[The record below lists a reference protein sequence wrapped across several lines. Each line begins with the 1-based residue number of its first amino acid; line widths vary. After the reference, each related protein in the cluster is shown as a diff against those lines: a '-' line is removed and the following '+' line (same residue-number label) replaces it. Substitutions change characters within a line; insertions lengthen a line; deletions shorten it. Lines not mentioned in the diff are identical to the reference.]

1 MSENRKLPVFKSLGE
16 VLSGVMRH
24 YFQLLIVAWP
34 AVVFL
39 LAGAGFVVWQYA
51 NVGLFQAYVAKDG
64 APDMVAVMASMQ
76 QLSASG
82 MMALIW
88 GANLVLLV
96 ASAVAAVRWHR
107 FVLLGEGAA
116 NLGAVRLLRAE
127 DGRYIWA
134 LIKMFLLTIAVM
146 MVVSAVLGVI
156 FAVLKAGEIDL
167 LGPAMIVMVV
177 ILFAL
182 LLWGYTLLF
191 RLMLA
196 LPDASVSRGGRA
208 FAVFSASAGNG
219 WRLLGLFVLVA
230 LVYFVVSYV
239 ILEILRFLAGAFG
252 INDFSSPAL
261 LIPAVV
267 LYLGLYLFAVMT
279 QVTMLSVAYREIIGL
294 PDDAAPAQV

>member
-1 MSENRKLPVFKSLGE
+1 MRKLPVFASVGE
-16 VLSGVMRH
+16 VLSGVIRH
-24 YFQLLIVAWP
+24 YFQLLVVAWP
-34 AVVFL
+34 AVIFL

-51 NVGLFQAYVAKDG
+51 NVGLFRAYVAKDG
-64 APDMVAVMASMQ
+64 APDMTAIMTSMQ
-76 QLSASG
+76 DLSTSG

-107 FVLLGEGAA
+107 FVLLGEGAD
-116 NLGAVRLLRAE
+116 NLGSVRLLRAE

-134 LIKMFLLTIAVM
+134 LIKIFLLMIAVM
-146 MVVSAVLGVI
+146 MVVSAVFGFV
-156 FAVLKAGEIDL
+156 FAVLKASEVNL
-167 LGPAMIVMVV
+167 LGQAVIVMAVV
-177 ILFAL
+177 FVAF

-196 LPDASVSRGGRA
+196 LPDASVSRGGRI

-219 WRLLGLFVLVA
+219 WRLLGLFALVA

-239 ILEILRFLAGAFG
+239 IIEVLRLLAGTFG

-294 PDDAAPAQV
+294 PVQESSPDIPT